1 MSSFEW
7 KIEGLLL
14 KAMKAAQFKTCFSG
28 PTFDMYGCSF
38 FLEIYPNGTGYNKPK
53 ESGVVRVNL
62 HLKKGQPP
70 FEFKGQMNAVMSVS
84 LVETNKF
91 GYITLSIED
100 SYFKSGIGLGNLRL
114 NGAQNSTIQ
123 NCQSFTVKFEMEVIQ
138 AFDSTGTDITYR
150 FKQLDESKDPAEAQQ
165 PSQTKSIISRIEEL
179 SKQFVVMQSRMSAI
193 ESKMNEEQK
202 TDHPKQLQNN
212 NINANRNSVD
222 VDGQKLKLWL
232 EKDVKCAQYWNLF
245 IENGIDDLQT
255 AALLTMDTIKA
266 IGIEKIG
273 HQIKILHHITRLKE
287 NNEGMSYTAIL

>member
-165 PSQTKSIISRIEEL
+165 PSQTKSIT
-179 SKQFVVMQSRMSAI
+179 KVMVR
-193 ESKMNEEQK
+193 ERRKMCK
-202 TDHPKQLQNN
+202 
-212 NINANRNSVD
+212 
-222 VDGQKLKLWL
+222 
-232 EKDVKCAQYWNLF
+232 YWNLF